1 MEKKDLITVRDYS
14 YDLEDVEL
22 GYYRPQCVSA
32 KDYVDGVVRE
42 LKGRKE
48 TVSSFMT
55 VEQFTK
61 ELRASQ
67 YTKEELSA
75 KERVEAYMSKP
86 NNDSIQRFAF

>member
-14 YDLEDVEL
+14 YDLEDGEL

-32 KDYVDGVVRE
+32 RDYVNGIVRE

-61 ELRASQ
+61 ELRESQ
-67 YTKEELSA
+67 YNQEEIAA
-75 KERVEAYMSKP
+75 KEKIDAYMSKP
-86 NNDSIQRFAF
+86 NKDVQRRFAI